1 MGSTTEIAW
10 TDATWNPIVGCTPA
24 SPGCANCYASEMHDR
39 RHRARAAGKR
49 LPEQYAKPFSTVQC
63 FAERLSVPLHWRK
76 PRRVFVCSTADLF
89 HPDVPDE
96 FIAAVFAVMA
106 SRPQHTFQVLTKRP
120 ERMRAWFEWGGESL
134 GLRGWRR
141 WSISACDYGT
151 EHDVPLRWQQQAPA
165 DWPWPLPNV
174 WLGVTVED
182 QRAADERIPLLL
194 QTPAALR
201 FLSCEPLIAPVELGL
216 LGTCPESWGKGYS
229 PIYSHLDWVIVGG
242 ESGPR
247 ARPMDLDWARSL
259 VGQCREAAVPVFVK
273 QLGRRPCDPCKRCGG
288 AGFHHGFGELGH
300 DPDWCLDCGGDGKS
314 CPHMHSLDGRDP
326 AEWPEDLRVQEW
338 PEVSR

>member
-10 TDATWNPIVGCTPA
+10 TDATWNPVVGCTPA
-24 SPGCANCYASEMHDR
+24 SDGCANCYASEMHNR
-39 RHRARAAGKR
+39 RHKEHAAGKKM
-49 LPEQYAKPFSTVQC
+49 PAQYAKPFSTVQM
-63 FAERLSVPLHWRK
+63 FAERLSVPLRWRK

-96 FIAAVFAVMA
+96 FIAAVFGVMA
-106 SRPQHTFQVLTKRP
+106 ACPQHTFQVLTKRP
-120 ERMRAWFEWGGESL
+120 ERMRAWFEWGGENFGL
-134 GLRGWRR
+134 GGWRR
-141 WSISACDYGT
+141 WSMSACDYGT
-151 EHDVPLRWQQQAPA
+151 EHDVPLRWQQQPPA

-174 WLGVTVED
+174 WLGVTVEN
-182 QRAADERIPLLL
+182 QAAADERVPLLL

-201 FLSCEPLIAPVELGL
+201 FLSCEPLLEAVDLWPAFSVADANGELSGPRCKPD
-216 LGTCPESWGKGYS
+216 GSS
-229 PIYSHLDWVIVGG
+229 AIDWVIVGG

-259 VGQCREAAVPVFVK
+259 VGQCREAGVPVFVK
-273 QLGRRPCDPCKRCGG
+273 Q
-288 AGFHHGFGELGH
+288 
-300 DPDWCLDCGGDGKS
+300 
-314 CPHMHSLDGRDP
+314 SLDGRDP